1 MEKLV
6 NDARLV
12 NDSKECGERGKL
24 WTRWSESGL
33 LLDMEIGIIRTMD
46 EQLVV

>member
-24 WTRWSESGL
+24 WTRWSGL